1 MAVGI
6 GVRGARHSALIFLAA
21 FLSGL
26 WSIEAFVGAFALYS
40 GSLALRN
47 LRDRSYARL
56 AKELAIAAAAMMSGP
71 AALSVGTLLAAGSW
85 PAFDV
90 YLSFLSSY
98 NPIGQFWSVPFD
110 ATFWGWIP
118 ILGGIAVAGCW
129 LLVIDN
135 KRSALVATSDT
146 WLRDALPAAI
156 LTAITGSYFAARSVD
171 YTVAIALLPF
181 ALLFIPTALWLAGR
195 ALDGD
200 RVAGILTAL
209 TTCAL
214 GLDLLLPL
222 HVSHRL
228 TLLAAPR

>member
-1 MAVGI
+1 M
-6 GVRGARHSALIFLAA
+6 
-21 FLSGL
+21 
-26 WSIEAFVGAFALYS
+26 
-40 GSLALRN
+40 RN

-56 AKELAIAAAAMMSGP
+56 AKDLAIATVIMMSGL

-90 YLSFLSSY
+90 YLGFLSSY
-98 NPIGQFWSVPFD
+98 NPIGQFWSIPFD

-118 ILGGIAVAGCW
+118 ILGGVVIAVAGCW
-129 LLVIDN
+129 LLVLDN
-135 KRSALVATSDT
+135 KRSALHATSDT
-146 WLRDALPAAI
+146 WLRHALPAAI

-181 ALLFIPTALWLAGR
+181 ALLFIPTALWLADR

-209 TTCAL
+209 TTVAVLWASIFSCLYMFVSTHRTRCSPVSAGIMIAVPRRPVH
-214 GLDLLLPL
+214 GLARESRSRACSTFDRQSLVPG
-222 HVSHRL
+222 
-228 TLLAAPR
+228 